1 MYRMLASLMAVVIGA
16 ALMAGSTDAQEG
28 DARQRFSI
36 AISGGA
42 SKGAYEAGLN
52 WAAIK
57 AMRETEDLK
66 SLSGGRFRT
75 WEFASAAGASAGR
88 RAGTRPRC
96 ATTPDHT
103 AQREGEN
110 RQNKGPPPLTTP
122 CTSSNKEERESPRLR

>member
-1 MYRMLASLMAVVIGA
+1 MYRMLASLMAAVIGA

-57 AMRETEDLK
+57 AVRATEDLE
-66 SLSGGRFRT
+66 SLGGGRFRP
-75 WEFASAAGASAGR
+75 WEFASAAGASAG
-88 RAGTRPRC
+88 GVNTILSGLTWCVRPE
-96 ATTPDHT
+96 A
-103 AQREGEN
+103 EGGLPN
-110 RQNKGPPPLTTP
+110 RIHN
-122 CTSSNKEERESPRLR
+122 NVFRDI